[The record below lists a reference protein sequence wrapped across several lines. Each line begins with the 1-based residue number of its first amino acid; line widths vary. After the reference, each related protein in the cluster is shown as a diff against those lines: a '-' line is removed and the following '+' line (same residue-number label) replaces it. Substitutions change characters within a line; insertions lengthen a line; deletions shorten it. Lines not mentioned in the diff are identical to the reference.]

1 MKVHICGI
9 IFVLD
14 GPRDGVRRGQLRGV
28 IDEGLDD
35 CDLEVFEGSNDEHE
49 RQNIRLTA
57 VRACSRE
64 AEMTRTR
71 LSRSSDIKVDG
82 TLTFLKFRLRLI
94 SSANH
99 LERIAPLQGRLTV
112 LIHVYYFI

>member
-1 MKVHICGI
+1 MSVFYEMKVHICGI

-14 GPRDGVRRGQLRGV
+14 GPRDGVRRGQLGGV

-35 CDLEVFEGSNDEHE
+35 CDFEVLEGSNYGCE

-64 AEMTRTR
+64 AEMTRIR
-71 LSRSSDIKVDG
+71 LERSSDIKADG
-82 TLTFLKFRLRLI
+82 TLAFPSSRHWSHLI
-94 SSANH
+94 SAAN
-99 LERIAPLQGRLTV
+99 
-112 LIHVYYFI
+112 

>member
-1 MKVHICGI
+1 MSVFYEMKMYICGI

-14 GPRDGVRRGQLRGV
+14 GPWDGVRRGQLGGV

-35 CDLEVFEGSNDEHE
+35 CYVEIFEGSSDRE

-82 TLTFLKFRLRLI
+82 STLP
-94 SSANH
+94 S
-99 LERIAPLQGRLTV
+99 
-112 LIHVYYFI
+112 